1 MKESTRHKI
10 ALACGFIPAGIMYV
24 NTALAISRATTD
36 GYMGNG
42 LAGAS
47 IANSFIGNAIIGMT
61 ISSAVDNVL
70 AESYPDN
77 SNN

>member
-10 ALACGFIPAGIMYV
+10 ALACGLIPAGVMYV

-36 GYMGNG
+36 GYMSNG